1 MTAKQHSTATLL
13 ASALIAFST
22 GLYWDQWQSMPSKS
36 DQDLRPQ
43 VNSTSKPSL
52 EQKASSL
59 ALLSKKSNHLG
70 DLVLGVT
77 GMAADDQ
84 RISFKKQLMAHNYA
98 AAIDIYQFGL
108 DADTADDL
116 GLKPLLMDHVE
127 MLISSSS
134 QDHFTE
140 LTELYLSVFYD
151 DIDVL
156 LSLTKFNRSTGFLA
170 EAAAVLHLVKSYAY
184 TNLDK
189 IRVEAAIDHFIGQV
203 HADLVSADDLFGL
216 ANIYQQMYRLNL
228 LRPIH
233 RLSQAQL
240 SIQIDNMTVARE
252 ILNDL
257 IKEPSVSATAERIM
271 LDHAPGLS
279 LDKANKIAKK
289 NGYSDQ
295 VSLVSRGNQY
305 LTNLEIEDDTVT
317 LLIDTGASITTLSQ
331 EAFQALSSKHTFD
344 LMGQRIFSTANGI
357 AKGNIYRVERLE
369 LGKFTLN
376 DAQIAVLDFPMQAGV
391 EGLLGM
397 NVLAHFRFH
406 IDQEKQLLYLMR
418 RP

>member
-1 MTAKQHSTATLL
+1 MIAKQHSTATLL
-13 ASALIAFST
+13 ASAAIAFSA
-22 GLYWDQWQSMPSKS
+22 GLYWDQWRPMPSKG
-36 DQDLRPQ
+36 DQGLMPQ
-43 VNSTSKPSL
+43 VNSTSKRSL
-52 EQKASSL
+52 EQKTSSL
-59 ALLSKKSNHLG
+59 ALLSKKSSHLG
-70 DLVLGVT
+70 DLALEVT
-77 GMAADDQ
+77 DMAADDQ
-84 RISFKKQLMAHNYA
+84 RVSFKKQLTAHNYA
-98 AAIDIYQFGL
+98 AAIDIYQVSL

-116 GLKPLLMDHVE
+116 GLKPLLMDHIE
-127 MLISSSS
+127 MLISSSY
-134 QDHFTE
+134 QDQFTE

-257 IKEPSVSATAERIM
+257 IKEPSVSAAAERIM

-279 LDKANKIAKK
+279 LGKANKIAEK

-305 LTNLEIEDDTVT
+305 LTNLEIEGDTVT

-331 EAFQALSSKHTFD
+331 EAFQTLSSKHTFD
-344 LMGQRIFSTANGI
+344 LMGQRMFSTANGI
-357 AKGNIYRVERLE
+357 AKGNIYRVESLE

-376 DAQIAVLDFPMQAGV
+376 DVQIAVLDFPIQAGV
-391 EGLLGM
+391 DGLLGM

>member
-1 MTAKQHSTATLL
+1 MT
-13 ASALIAFST
+13 
-22 GLYWDQWQSMPSKS
+22 
-36 DQDLRPQ
+36 
-43 VNSTSKPSL
+43 
-52 EQKASSL
+52 
-59 ALLSKKSNHLG
+59 
-70 DLVLGVT
+70 
-77 GMAADDQ
+77 
-84 RISFKKQLMAHNYA
+84 HNYA

-271 LDHAPGLS
+271 
-279 LDKANKIAKK
+279 
-289 NGYSDQ
+289 
-295 VSLVSRGNQY
+295 
-305 LTNLEIEDDTVT
+305 
-317 LLIDTGASITTLSQ
+317 
-331 EAFQALSSKHTFD
+331 FC
-344 LMGQRIFSTANGI
+344 
-357 AKGNIYRVERLE
+357 
-369 LGKFTLN
+369 
-376 DAQIAVLDFPMQAGV
+376 
-391 EGLLGM
+391 
-397 NVLAHFRFH
+397 
-406 IDQEKQLLYLMR
+406 LLYTSDASAA
-418 RP
+418 RPCVDLGCFRIIINIIITKNIIYTTTASKLPHNQLHNTNHSP